1 MSSTKTT
8 PQTPWQVLGL
18 APDAGPDAIRAAY
31 LAKVKEFPP
40 DRAPEQFEQVREA
53 YDLLKDPLRRF
64 RAAVLEAD
72 PVANLAELFPAQ
84 PPEHRFVGPAPWLAV
99 IKSKHAS

>member
-1 MSSTKTT
+1 MNTT
-8 PQTPWQVLGL
+8 THTALTPWHVLGL
-18 APDAGPDAIRAAY
+18 AENAGPEAIRAAY

-64 RAAVLEAD
+64 RSAVLEANAMAD
-72 PVANLAELFPAQ
+72 LTELFPAQ
-84 PPEHRFVGPAPWLAV
+84 PPERRFVGPAPWLAA
-99 IKSKHAS
+99 IKSKTTS